1 MENPGYCKTC
11 EDHTT
16 GPGRNVET
24 KRLFDINTDCHWL
37 SGANRDVSQACYQ
50 YVIGN
55 TPFKK
60 NLSGIFVTQ
69 VSWANVPKSSG
80 KCNNT
85 SIRNSLA
92 IFVGYALLHILKI
105 IGMKFVVGGHD
116 LIHFCILWVAL

>member
-11 EDHTT
+11 EDSTT
-16 GPGRNVET
+16 GPGRNVKT

-37 SGANRDVSQACYQ
+37 FGANRDVSHACYQ
-50 YVIGN
+50 HVIGN

-60 NLSGIFVTQ
+60 SLS
-69 VSWANVPKSSG
+69 
-80 KCNNT
+80 
-85 SIRNSLA
+85 A